1 MFLSGFPLQTQNTPY
16 MVLHIEL
23 LHCSNISVRFVKC
36 FISLQP
42 TVDSHCS
49 IYPPTTRSINFVRSA
64 SSSADFTLSPSVTP
78 YFYSIFQFFL
88 QNERIDFGRRM
99 IFATDHT
106 KNGFKPES
114 NRIEKKRKA
123 KKLPCRD
130 SNPGRRGENPLS

>member
-42 TVDSHCS
+42 TVDSHCN

-114 NRIEKKRKA
+114 NRKEK
-123 KKLPCRD
+123 
-130 SNPGRRGENPLS
+130 